1 MKLKALF
8 WNWTKAIETF
18 WVAHVLLLVLTI
30 IWIWEIEW
38 FIDLDSPNLVLALVL
53 AFIISCY
60 WPLFL
65 IHSNLKK
72 KNTINSFLQICSLI
86 IWWLYYYILYNT
98 DLEDLTYSEWLL
110 YIRVL
115 PLALLWIPLI
125 IAILQ
130 KKSESK
136 IRFSWTNLFI
146 AIIFGWIAWS
156 IIRWWISGALA
167 SIEALFDVDIDW
179 DLYADIWFISEVLL
193 AGSFVFNFYL
203 TFTENLNQKSDFEIK
218 SSRLRKIFWSFIF
231 LPLALIYL
239 AIFAAYWIKILITWI
254 WPKWIIVRL
263 WIWYFA
269 LWTISSYLIYP
280 DKTKIHEIINKILY
294 VSFILMSFMMIWAIV
309 KRINQYWI
317 SINRCFVCYII
328 AFIIIFSALS
338 LIFTNKR
345 LVSFVSTLGIL
356 AFLAIYGLPIN
367 VNHISFTSQVNRLEN
382 LLSEQNISLPL
393 TEWVLKDVDKE
404 STRLIMWTLD
414 WLVQDYNKD
423 KIINKI
429 INYEYED
436 KYRSSRYDIREF
448 LGADTNYDAYYP
460 TYKYRDYYQH
470 SSDKSID
477 VSWYSN
483 IYNFEKYYGDLEN
496 MTLKLKIDN
505 QNYEFDLSS
514 YADQL
519 KEKSDLQEKSDLSDE
534 EKNTLQQPAL
544 IVEKENYKL
553 VITSFYL
560 EESNEWW
567 NPKFERLNW
576 YILFK

>member
-1 MKLKALF
+1 MKIKTLF
-8 WNWTKAIETF
+8 WNWTTTIKTF
-18 WVAHVLLLVLTI
+18 PISHILLLIITI
-30 IWIWEIEW
+30 IWIWEVEW
-38 FIDLDSPNLVLALVL
+38 FIDLDSPNLVLSLTL
-53 AFIISCY
+53 AFIVSCY

-65 IHSNLKK
+65 IHSNLKD
-72 KNTINSFLQICSLI
+72 KNIINRILQIWSLI
-86 IWWLYYYILYNT
+86 LWWIYYLIMHNI
-98 DLEDLTYSEWLL
+98 DLDDLTYSEWLL

-115 PLALLWIPLI
+115 PLTLLWIPLI

-179 DLYADIWFISEVLL
+179 DLYADIWFVSEILL

-218 SSRLRKIFWSFIF
+218 PSRLRKIFWSFIF

-239 AIFAAYWIKILITWI
+239 AIFAAYWTKILITWVR
-254 WPKWIIVRL
+254 PKWIIVRL

-269 LWTISSYLIYP
+269 LWIISSYLIYP
-280 DKTKIHEIINKILY
+280 DKTKTHEIINKILY

-328 AFIIIFSALS
+328 AFIITFSALS

-345 LVSFVSTLGIL
+345 LISFISTLWIL
-356 AFLAIYGLPIN
+356 AFITIYGWPLN
-367 VNHISFTSQVNRLEN
+367 VSHISFNSQVNRLET
-382 LLSEQNISLPL
+382 LLSQQNISLPL
-393 TEWVLKDVDKE
+393 NEWALKDSDEE

-414 WLVQDYNKD
+414 WLVENYNKD

-429 INYEYED
+429 INFEYED
-436 KYRSSRYDIREF
+436 RYRSSRSDIREF
-448 LGADTNYDAYYP
+448 LEVNTDYDNYYP
-460 TYKYRDYYQH
+460 IIKYRNYNQYDKE
-470 SSDKSID
+470 KSID
-477 VSWYSN
+477 IDWFSKFYS
-483 IYNFEKYYGDLEN
+483 FEEYWELKD
-496 MTLKLKIDN
+496 MILKLNIDD
-505 QNYEFDLSS
+505 QEYEFNLTNYIDE
-514 YADQL
+514 L
-519 KEKSDLQEKSDLSDE
+519 KEKSEIYAKSDLTDE
-534 EKNTLQQPAL
+534 EKNILQQPAL
-544 IVEKENYKL
+544 VLEEKNYKL
-553 VITSFYL
+553 VIVWLWMQENKDWELSF
-560 EESNEWW
+560 SNI
-567 NPKFERLNW
+567 RW
-576 YILFK
+576 YILIK